1 MGAGSTAT
9 GAGAG
14 AKARA
19 EEGFEDAGEKDGDG
33 AVAGATSMPE
43 GGGSVADQVELRGM
57 AGAGAGAADGAGA
70 CAGDRNICRKLAM
83 GPLREEAADGGCA
96 GASAGAC
103 AASEAATT
111 YSIVQ
116 AAVACEGQNVPKRCW
131 DDAWPSSFGMFGVI
145 CLETGVSA
153 LNAIRAKHILL
164 RKRTS

>member
-33 AVAGATSMPE
+33 AVAGATSMLE

-116 AAVACEGQNVPKRCW
+116 AARLARRPKR
-131 DDAWPSSFGMFGVI
+131 AKTMFWMTRGLPRLA
-145 CLETGVSA
+145 CQHHLFSTDTD
-153 LNAIRAKHILL
+153 IRASVDL
-164 RKRTS
+164 S